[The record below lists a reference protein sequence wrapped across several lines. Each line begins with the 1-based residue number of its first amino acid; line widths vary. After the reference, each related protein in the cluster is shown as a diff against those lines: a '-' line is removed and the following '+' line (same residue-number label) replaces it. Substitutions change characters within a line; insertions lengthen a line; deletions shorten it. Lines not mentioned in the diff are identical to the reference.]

1 MTQSFDTPEFLNYL
15 QKRLN
20 FEPFVLR
27 DLVKDHSIF
36 ETAEILVKNYNV
48 DKDKLGQ
55 IFAGYLGFAYVDIN
69 NVIFD
74 PQFMKS
80 IPKDYLKM
88 QVVLP
93 LYKFGP
99 AITVATAR
107 PNNPFLQNNIEKQ
120 LHSVISLVFSFPQ
133 DIINY
138 IEENYDVEEKVSTT

>member
-27 DLVKDHSIF
+27 DLVK
-36 ETAEILVKNYNV
+36 
-48 DKDKLGQ
+48 
-55 IFAGYLGFAYVDIN
+55 YLGFAYVDIN

-107 PNNPFLQNNIEKQ
+107 PTNPFLQNNIEKQ

-138 IEENYDVEEKVSTT
+138 IEEHYDVEEKVSTT

>member
-69 NVIFD
+69 NVIMIRIKVGKD
-74 PQFMKS
+74 VAKS
-80 IPKDYLKM
+80 IVFVNIDFAILARL
-88 QVVLP
+88 LP
-93 LYKFGP
+93 
-99 AITVATAR
+99 
-107 PNNPFLQNNIEKQ
+107 
-120 LHSVISLVFSFPQ
+120 
-133 DIINY
+133 
-138 IEENYDVEEKVSTT
+138 